1 MSEEKNEAL
10 EQKEEVKEE
19 TLEDNA
25 KESEDAQVDEASYPG
40 AGKDKEPMKQA
51 PEKAKDTGVN
61 NEVPD
66 GPKPDFTKGVPTA
79 KKRPADKGKVSES
92 ASKMSLIKS
101 IYDKLDEMSKEEVA
115 EILGALNEVE
125 DVEFDEDGNE
135 IVSED
140 KKETREVVAREE
152 FNLESDVQA
161 LIEGEELSD
170 EFKEKAATIFEAAVF
185 ARVNDE
191 ISTRIDKLDEQYK
204 TELQEAIEN
213 NRTVMIEK
221 VDDFMNYVVKEW
233 MQENELAVDKGIR
246 SEIVEDF
253 MVGLKNLFVEHYVD
267 IPDEKVDLV
276 DDLFAKV
283 EDLEGSLN
291 SEIQKNIDS
300 SKENSLIKSMSFL
313 KNKAKTLEDIYK
325 NSQYILQDVVQIS
338 PEDSKLLDNSAK
350 NIIKDF
356 LEEFEKMSKITKEN
370 LEKTVNGLIDKHKT
384 NFKGVG
390 QPLRI
395 VLTGSRFGPGIY
407 NIILS
412 LNKDVVIRRLKN

>member
-10 EQKEEVKEE
+10 EQEATSEEVTEE
-19 TLEDNA
+19 TQEESTQED
-25 KESEDAQVDEASYPG
+25 DVQVDEASLPG
-40 AGKDKEPMKQA
+40 AGKNKEPMHPA
-51 PEKAKDTGVN
+51 PEKAADTGVN

-66 GPKPDFTKGVPTA
+66 GPKPDFTKGVPSA

-101 IYDKLDEMSKEEVA
+101 IYDKLDEMSKDEVA

-125 DVEFDEDGNE
+125 DTEFDEEGNE
-135 IVSED
+135 IVSEN
-140 KKETREVVAREE
+140 KKETKEVVAKEE
-152 FNLESDVQA
+152 FDLESDVQA

-300 SKENSLIKSMSFL
+300 SKELQEYKKMDALYTVSEGMTEVDQEKMVKLAEGIEY
-313 KNKAKTLEDIYK
+313 EDEESYTEK
-325 NSQYILQDVVQIS
+325 LQ
-338 PEDSKLLDNSAK
+338 
-350 NIIKDF
+350 IIKDKYF
-356 LEEFEKMSKITKEN
+356 RTENAEDKQVLTEGSTDTQDDMEPNDENSSDDVMAQAPEHIQHYAKAISRTITK
-370 LEKTVNGLIDKHKT
+370 
-384 NFKGVG
+384 
-390 QPLRI
+390 
-395 VLTGSRFGPGIY
+395 
-407 NIILS
+407 
-412 LNKDVVIRRLKN
+412 

>member
-135 IVSED
+135 IVSET
-140 KKETREVVAREE
+140 KETKEVVAREE

-161 LIEGEELSD
+161 LIEGE
-170 EFKEKAATIFEAAVF
+170 
-185 ARVNDE
+185 
-191 ISTRIDKLDEQYK
+191 
-204 TELQEAIEN
+204 
-213 NRTVMIEK
+213 
-221 VDDFMNYVVKEW
+221 
-233 MQENELAVDKGIR
+233 
-246 SEIVEDF
+246 
-253 MVGLKNLFVEHYVD
+253 
-267 IPDEKVDLV
+267 
-276 DDLFAKV
+276 
-283 EDLEGSLN
+283 
-291 SEIQKNIDS
+291 
-300 SKENSLIKSMSFL
+300 
-313 KNKAKTLEDIYK
+313 
-325 NSQYILQDVVQIS
+325 
-338 PEDSKLLDNSAK
+338 
-350 NIIKDF
+350 
-356 LEEFEKMSKITKEN
+356 
-370 LEKTVNGLIDKHKT
+370 
-384 NFKGVG
+384 
-390 QPLRI
+390 
-395 VLTGSRFGPGIY
+395 
-407 NIILS
+407 
-412 LNKDVVIRRLKN
+412 

>member
-10 EQKEEVKEE
+10 EQEATSEEVTEE
-19 TLEDNA
+19 TQEESTQED
-25 KESEDAQVDEASYPG
+25 DVQVDEASLPG
-40 AGKDKEPMKQA
+40 AGKNKEPMHPA
-51 PEKAKDTGVN
+51 PEKAADTGVN

-66 GPKPDFTKGVPTA
+66 GPKPDFTKGVPSA

-101 IYDKLDEMSKEEVA
+101 IYDKLDEMSKDEVA

-125 DVEFDEDGNE
+125 DTEFDEEGNE
-135 IVSED
+135 IVSEN
-140 KKETREVVAREE
+140 KKETKEVVAKEE
-152 FNLESDVQA
+152 FDLESDVQA

-300 SKENSLIKSMSFL
+300 SKEL
-313 KNKAKTLEDIYK
+313 KEYKKMDALYTVSEGMTEVDQEKMVKLAEGIEYEDEESYTEK
-325 NSQYILQDVVQIS
+325 LQ
-338 PEDSKLLDNSAK
+338 
-350 NIIKDF
+350 IIKDKYF
-356 LEEFEKMSKITKEN
+356 RTENAEDKQVLTEGSTDTQDDMEPNDENSSDDVMAQAPEHIQHYAKAISRTITK
-370 LEKTVNGLIDKHKT
+370 
-384 NFKGVG
+384 
-390 QPLRI
+390 
-395 VLTGSRFGPGIY
+395 
-407 NIILS
+407 
-412 LNKDVVIRRLKN
+412 

>member
-19 TLEDNA
+19 TLKDNEDSNA
-25 KESEDAQVDEASYPG
+25 NEDAQVDEASFPG
-40 AGKDKEPMKQA
+40 AGKNKEPMKQA
-51 PEKAKDTGVN
+51 PEKAKETGVN

-66 GPKPDFTKGVPTA
+66 GPKPDFTKGVPSA

-115 EILGALNEVE
+115 EILGALNEV
-125 DVEFDEDGNE
+125 DDAEFDEEGNE
-135 IVSED
+135 IVSET
-140 KKETREVVAREE
+140 KETKEVVAREE
-152 FNLESDVQA
+152 FSLEGDVQA

-300 SKENSLIKSMSFL
+300 SKELKEYKKMDSLYTVSEGMTEVDQEKMIKL
-313 KNKAKTLEDIYK
+313 AEGIEYEDEESYAEK
-325 NSQYILQDVVQIS
+325 LQ
-338 PEDSKLLDNSAK
+338 
-350 NIIKDF
+350 IIKDKYF
-356 LEEFEKMSKITKEN
+356 RTDNPEEKKVLSEDTQDDMEPNDEN
-370 LEKTVNGLIDKHKT
+370 SSDEAMAEAPENIKHYA
-384 NFKGVG
+384 NA
-390 QPLRI
+390 I
-395 VLTGSRFGPGIY
+395 SRT
-407 NIILS
+407 II
-412 LNKDVVIRRLKN
+412 K

>member
-10 EQKEEVKEE
+10 EQEATSEEVTEE
-19 TLEDNA
+19 TQEESTQED
-25 KESEDAQVDEASYPG
+25 DVQVDEASLPG
-40 AGKDKEPMKQA
+40 AGKNKEPMHPA
-51 PEKAKDTGVN
+51 PEKAADTGVN

-66 GPKPDFTKGVPTA
+66 GPKPDFTKGVPSA

-101 IYDKLDEMSKEEVA
+101 IYDKLDEMSKDEVA

-125 DVEFDEDGNE
+125 DTEFDEEGNE
-135 IVSED
+135 IVSEN
-140 KKETREVVAREE
+140 KKETKEVVAKEE
-152 FNLESDVQA
+152 FDLESDVQA

-300 SKENSLIKSMSFL
+300 SKELQEYKKMDALYTVSEGMTEVDQEKMVKLAEGIEY
-313 KNKAKTLEDIYK
+313 EDEESYTEK
-325 NSQYILQDVVQIS
+325 LQ
-338 PEDSKLLDNSAK
+338 
-350 NIIKDF
+350 IIKDKYF
-356 LEEFEKMSKITKEN
+356 RTENAEDKQVLTEGSTDTQDDMEPNDENSSDDAMAQAPEHIQHYAKAISRTITK
-370 LEKTVNGLIDKHKT
+370 
-384 NFKGVG
+384 
-390 QPLRI
+390 
-395 VLTGSRFGPGIY
+395 
-407 NIILS
+407 
-412 LNKDVVIRRLKN
+412 